1 MTNVAITAVKKLRLA
16 LPILL
21 FSMLAAVAFA
31 QVGTGSYGPYSC
43 NLGFLASSIQG
54 EICSVWSGMFPIAL
68 VAVLLSFTI
77 AAIIFMVGTA
87 TKLDRLRN
95 FGIGEL
101 YEAIATALIV
111 GSFFLISGLILQTI
125 PSTLINNLGSAA
137 GGTPSI
143 TVTDPYAVAT
153 NALLTTINETEWSY
167 DCIIN
172 GNTMIGQDPAL
183 SGGVPNPPPSGL
195 SGCPFV
201 SGENVNLGGTAGVQF
216 QSVISTD
223 YAFVAAVTT
232 QNIQINIGAGTGGTL
247 ALGLLT
253 NGISL
258 LELFAQIEYVF
269 PEGLVASFLI
279 DGLYVLWGIYYLL
292 IFFSVIGP
300 VFVILGIV
308 FRAILPTRG
317 LGGMLIALGMGF
329 YLVAP
334 TLLAFLYSPG
344 VNPYPSNLNASAC
357 GGIINGSFIPS
368 SCSLFGTILSVM
380 NGLWLQI
387 IFYPILTIAITYSFI
402 TQMANFIGASASTLT
417 MRTFL

>member
-1 MTNVAITAVKKLRLA
+1 MTNIAVVAIKKSRLA

-31 QVGTGSYGPYSC
+31 QVGSGSYGPYSC
-43 NLGFLASSIQG
+43 NLGFLSSSIQM
-54 EICSVWSGMFPIAL
+54 EVCNVWSGMFPLAVI
-68 VAVLLSFTI
+68 AVLLSFTI
-77 AAIIFMVGTA
+77 AAMFFMIGTA

-143 TVTDPYAVAT
+143 TITDPYVVAT
-153 NALLTTINETEWSY
+153 NALLTTVNETEWSY
-167 DCIIN
+167 DCIVN
-172 GNTMIGQDPAL
+172 GNTAPGQGSAL
-183 SGGVPNPPPSGL
+183 GGGVANPPPDGL
-195 SGCPFV
+195 AACPFT
-201 SGENVNLGGTAGVQF
+201 SGENASFGGLSGVQF
-216 QSVISTD
+216 QSPLSTN
-223 YAFVAAVTT
+223 YAFISAVTT
-232 QNIQINIGAGTGGTL
+232 QNIEIDIGTGIGG
-247 ALGLLT
+247 ALGIGLLT

-258 LELFAQIEYVF
+258 LELFAQIAYMF

-292 IFFSVIGP
+292 MFFSVIGP

-308 FRAILPTRG
+308 FRAILPTRA
-317 LGGMLIALGMGF
+317 LGGMMIAMGMGF

-344 VNPYPSNLNASAC
+344 VNPYPSNLNANAC
-357 GGIINGSFIPS
+357 GGLISSSFIPS
-368 SCSLFGTILSVM
+368 TCHLFGTILGVM

-387 IFYPILTIAITYSFI
+387 VFYPILVIAITYSFV
-402 TQMANFIGASASTLT
+402 TQLANFIGASSSMRR